1 MDCPSKSGLPGR
13 ALGSHHGGVKTI
25 GLIGGMSW
33 HSTVEYYRVINEV
46 VAERR
51 GGHASAR
58 ITMQSLDFSEVRD
71 CQVRGDCAGAGRLLA
86 EAGQRCEQSG
96 ADLVLLCSNLM
107 HRVADDV
114 QAAIDVP
121 LLTITAAI
129 ADHAAE
135 CGWSRL
141 GVLGTRWVM
150 EEDFYVGQLAR
161 AGLTIDV
168 PTVAERDEV
177 DRIIFDELTLGVVE
191 ASSRATYAGVIG
203 RLRDAGSEAVVLGC
217 TEIEQLVR
225 PEDSPIPLLDS
236 MRIHAEAAAA
246 AAIGDRAPA

>member
-1 MDCPSKSGLPGR
+1 MQ
-13 ALGSHHGGVKTI
+13 TI

-33 HSTVEYYRVINEV
+33 HSTSEYYRVINEL

-58 ITMQSLDFSEVRD
+58 ITLQSLDFAEIRD
-71 CQVRGDCAGAGRLLA
+71 CQVRGDWSGAGRLLA

-96 ADLVLLCSNLM
+96 ADVVLICTNLM

-121 LLTITAAI
+121 LLRITDAI
-129 ADHAAE
+129 ADRARE
-135 CGWSRL
+135 SGWSRL

-150 EEDFYVGQLAR
+150 EEDFYVGRLAR

-168 PTVAERDEV
+168 PTPSERDEV
-177 DRIIFDELTLGVVE
+177 DRIIFDELTVGLVE
-191 ASSRATYAGVIG
+191 ERSRATYTGIIDRLHEAG
-203 RLRDAGSEAVVLGC
+203 AEAVVLGC
-217 TEIEQLVR
+217 TEIELLVGAD
-225 PEDSPIPLLDS
+225 DSPIPLLDS
-236 MRIHAEAAAA
+236 MRVHAEAAVAA
-246 AAIGDRAPA
+246 ALGDLELV